1 MIPPPTVSTR
11 TDTLFPYT
19 TLFRSDADICLDI
32 VVPRRHVVIA
42 DRPIAGDALAL
53 VGFEVARAP
62 AEAPAPPD
70 QRFSAERARPDPAEL
85 LAVLERIGVEAVV
98 VVELEVARR
107 ELTVF
112 GEEIVSLDYRLGHRA
127 ARGQLKV
134 GR

>member
-1 MIPPPTVSTR
+1 M
-11 TDTLFPYT
+11 
-19 TLFRSDADICLDI
+19 
-32 VVPRRHVVIA
+32 A
-42 DRPIAGDALAL
+42 DRTIAGDALAL

-107 ELTVF
+107 EITVF
-112 GEEIVSLDYRLGHRA
+112 GDEIVALDDRRGHRA
-127 ARGQLKV
+127 ARGKQIGSASCRERGCQYVEFWGVAGAIKKKKEE
-134 GR
+134 

>member
-1 MIPPPTVSTR
+1 MEFR
-11 TDTLFPYT
+11 LL
-19 TLFRSDADICLDI
+19 LFRFAGDADIFLDI
-32 VVPRRHVVIA
+32 VVPRHHVVIA

-107 ELTVF
+107 EITVF
-112 GEEIVSLDYRLGHRA
+112 GDEIVALDRSEEHTSELQSLMRISYAVFCLT
-127 ARGQLKV
+127 KKK
-134 GR
+134 